1 MNEGAK
7 LEELEELEELELL
20 PELEPAEQEYSPAPQ
35 PAPSKSKKSR
45 RLPTLLR
52 LSRRSTIFLSLTLT
66 ATIIFFVAGNQQD
79 FLDSN
84 LKLILQIISYNA
96 IALSFFAALS
106 SIECVFYLIK
116 NKKIRLLIHL
126 IAYLAILAFS
136 VTISVFSLTVTLLSE
151 GFSF

>member
-7 LEELEELEELELL
+7 LEELEELELL
-20 PELEPAEQEYSPAPQ
+20 PELEPAEQEYSSMPQ
-35 PAPSKSKKSR
+35 PAYAQSKKSR

-66 ATIIFFVAGNQQD
+66 ATIIFFIAGNQQN

-96 IALSFFAALS
+96 IALSFFSALS
-106 SIECVFYLIK
+106 CIECIFYIIK

-126 IAYLAILAFS
+126 ITYLAILAFS
-136 VTISVFSLTVTLLSE
+136 ITMSVLSLTINILSE
-151 GFSF
+151 GF

>member
-7 LEELEELEELELL
+7 LEELEELELL
-20 PELEPAEQEYSPAPQ
+20 PELEPAEQEYPPAPQ
-35 PAPSKSKKSR
+35 PVPSKGKKSR

-66 ATIIFFVAGNQQD
+66 ATIIFFIAGNQQD

-84 LKLILQIISYNA
+84 LKLILQLISYNA
-96 IALSFFAALS
+96 IALSFFSALS
-106 SIECVFYLIK
+106 SIECVFYIIK
-116 NKKIRLLIHL
+116 NKKIRLIIHL
-126 IAYLAILAFS
+126 ITYLAILAFS
-136 VTISVFSLTVTLLSE
+136 ITISAVSLTVNLLSE